1 MEEETRQNL
10 EGQHKKE
17 QMEATEQKPNV
28 SQAIDDIVH
37 FIDTDG
43 ITEDDA
49 TAAFK
54 VSLSFDTSLFQI
66 GGRGRFLGD
75 RFSRCPPV

>member
-1 MEEETRQNL
+1 MEEETRQNV

-17 QMEATEQKPNV
+17 QKEATEQKPNV
-28 SQAIDDIVH
+28 SQVIDDMFG

-49 TAAFK
+49 TTAFK

-66 GGRGRFLGD
+66 GGRGPIIG
-75 RFSRCPPV
+75 